1 MRQTIILIIMF
12 VASIYTA
19 TTTAKEQKKVTKEW
33 KYDIE
38 CAGTGSEGTFMV
50 KVWSYG
56 KKANIPAEEAK
67 KNAVHG
73 VLFKGFAGAQGCTA
87 QKAIVKDPATQND
100 KADFFDKFFDK
111 ENTYLK
117 YASIISTTPEIIKVG
132 KNEYKV
138 GYVISISK
146 DQLRK
151 DLEAA
156 GIIRSLS
163 SGF

>member
-1 MRQTIILIIMF
+1 
-12 VASIYTA
+12 
-19 TTTAKEQKKVTKEW
+19 
-33 KYDIE
+33 
-38 CAGTGSEGTFMV
+38 MV

-117 YASIISTTPEIIKVG
+117 YASIISTTPEIVKVG